1 MKPKVTFKSSK
12 EHISNLMFE
21 FFKRTSIPKIIKDQ
35 TSKKS
40 A

>member
-21 FFKRTSIPKIIKDQ
+21 FFKRTSIPRMVKNH
-35 TSKKS
+35 SENKS